1 MYVSYLCRIRQ
12 EGRTQSTKM
21 DVLVK
26 RMGEWRHIQ
35 EKERQALLLRSNFHQ
50 ISWGTNHGFICQLQ
64 SASGMTMYTKNGE
77 PCLENNINPILISFK
92 ASKQFI

>member
-1 MYVSYLCRIRQ
+1 MRQ

-26 RMGEWRHIQ
+26 QTGEWQRIQ
-35 EKERQALLLRSNFHQ
+35 ERERQALWLRSDFHQ
-50 ISWGTNHGFICQLQ
+50 ISWGTNHGLNCQFR